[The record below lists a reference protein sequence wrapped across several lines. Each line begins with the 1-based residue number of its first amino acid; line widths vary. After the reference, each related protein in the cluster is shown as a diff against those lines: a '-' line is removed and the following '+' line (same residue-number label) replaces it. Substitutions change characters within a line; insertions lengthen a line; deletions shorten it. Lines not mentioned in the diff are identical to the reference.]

1 MEKSKTKKTTQED
14 SQKNSQ
20 SSPSGLVYWD
30 DYDFEN
36 QSVTSGHLEVN
47 YTPS

>member
-1 MEKSKTKKTTQED
+1 MEKSKKKKTTQED
-14 SQKNSQ
+14 SQKDFLN
-20 SSPSGLVYWD
+20 SPSGLVYWD

-36 QSVTSGHLEVN
+36 KSVTSGHLEVN

>member
-36 QSVTSGHLEVN
+36 QSVTSGHLKVN